1 MSGIEND
8 KLRGI
13 IFAVATVCC
22 LIAIAA
28 LLVAFAISKKT
39 EYLFK
44 ISSPAMVL
52 ILLVVVFKKSKKQK

>member
-1 MSGIEND
+1 MAGIEND
-8 KLRGI
+8 KLKGI

-22 LIAIAA
+22 LIAIVA

-52 ILLVVVFKKSKKQK
+52 ILLVLVFKKSKKQK

>member
-1 MSGIEND
+1 MAGIEND
-8 KLRGI
+8 KLKGI

-28 LLVAFAISKKT
+28 LLAEFAISKKT

-52 ILLVVVFKKSKKQK
+52 ILLVVVFKKRKKQK